1 MKNIKYIFIIFTSLL
16 TNFYSQTKSSEL
28 VPIKDLIPNIIIEL
42 KYATTDN
49 FFEQK
54 LYASNECYV
63 LKELADKLIFIQ
75 DSLNKLKFFNG
86 KSFPK
91 GIGLK
96 IWDGYRPRSVQY
108 TMFEIFPDPTF
119 VADPKSGSTH
129 NRGGAVDLT
138 LVDLNNGEE
147 FNMPTGFDDFSDA
160 AAHDY
165 PSDLLT
171 YEQFQNREFIK
182 KIMTEVGG
190 LDLYSAEWWHYQ
202 LINNKDFPLLDFQ
215 VK

>member
-182 KIMTEVGG
+182 K
-190 LDLYSAEWWHYQ
+190 
-202 LINNKDFPLLDFQ
+202 
-215 VK
+215 